1 MQKMSEING
10 LKGAALLI
18 YIFISEGSRV
28 IPPRNLIPI
37 PQGVMRKMSA
47 EEKIKRYL
55 FDKGDLHDCV
65 VENFSWH
72 PKARRFEVSILDVNA
87 GFLGLPEHP
96 GRQPA
101 TFVLAGVSALGIE
114 LEVLSERLV
123 IFEMLLS
130 GTGKELSLDMGISP
144 SGKISVAFSE
154 LSVVE

>member
-1 MQKMSEING
+1 
-10 LKGAALLI
+10 
-18 YIFISEGSRV
+18 
-28 IPPRNLIPI
+28 
-37 PQGVMRKMSA
+37 MSA
-47 EEKIKRYL
+47 EERIKRYL
-55 FDKGDLHDCV
+55 FDKGGLHDCV
-65 VENFSWH
+65 VENFAWH

-87 GFLGLPEHP
+87 GFLGLPEYP

-144 SGKISVAFSE
+144 SGKIRVAFSE